1 MAENLKE
8 KREREGA
15 VAMAQYEAEA
25 RAVRE
30 KTARLRELRLAREAA
45 DKDPSGAV
53 ADKKSSAK
61 KKSKKKAGKAEPL
74 SEWLAARQKEGRDR

>member
-1 MAENLKE
+1 MADNLKE

-25 RAVRE
+25 RALRE

-45 DKDPSGAV
+45 APAAPV
-53 ADKKSSAK
+53 AGKKAPAK
-61 KKSKKKAGKAEPL
+61 KPRKKAGKAELL
-74 SEWLAARQKEGRDR
+74 SAWLADQKKEGRAH

>member
-1 MAENLKE
+1 MAENLKD

-30 KTARLRELRLAREAA
+30 KTARLRELRLAHEAA
-45 DKDPSGAV
+45 NKPLPSA
-53 ADKKSSAK
+53 AKKAPAK
-61 KKSKKKAGKAEPL
+61 KKPAKKAGKGEPL
-74 SEWLAARQKEGRDR
+74 SAWLDTQKKEGRDR